1 MTDTTDAPPQ
11 VDVHAA
17 RSGHALADRRRRRL
31 ITIPVVAGLVLAG
44 VFGMPVR
51 AGAALT
57 TTAHQRQVL
66 TGASAASSATFSAT
80 VPAGVSTVAGRHLVL
95 AYLFSGAPGETV
107 TAISDTKGN
116 TYRIDAVRS
125 NSGSNGLTIVVASAR
140 ISAPLTAG
148 DTVNVTQSTTT
159 TYHAIQLYEFDNFT
173 ATSWADRTATGNSA
187 SSTTAVSTAST
198 SATAQANET
207 LVAAVAA
214 GDKPA
219 TLTSASGWTD
229 SDTVTAGPT
238 TKQKTLGLAV
248 RDVTATGSYGYAGT
262 LSTAD
267 QSVSALVTY
276 RSVETDPGAAP
287 TASFTASPTSGYAPL
302 DVQFADTSTGT
313 PTSWSWTFGDGTGS
327 SQPNPAHRYASA
339 GTYTVSLTV
348 SNDAGTNTAT
358 RSGLITAQPGS
369 IGYQDMSTAGSG
381 GAASGEKPTSKL
393 WFNDGSWW
401 GVLFDSVSRTH
412 HIFRLN
418 RITQTWIDTGVRVD
432 DRPGSR
438 ADVLW
443 DGQRLYVAS
452 ALFASS
458 STSGSPGNPARLYR
472 FGYDVATDTYSLDSG
487 FPVAVGDYSTE
498 ALTIDKDT
506 SGTVWA
512 AWVQGAQVYVNRSTV
527 SDASWGTPTSL
538 AGLSSGTVQ
547 GATGLDPDD
556 IAAVVAFGTKVGIM
570 WSNQVASA
578 MYFAV
583 HDNGDPVDVWQAART
598 AVQGPKSADDHINLK
613 TLQGDPAGRVFAAVK
628 TSLDDSPGTP
638 TSAPQILVVG
648 RDPASGDWSSAPFG
662 RVSDCHTRPVLMLD
676 SQRQVLHVFATAPE
690 GTCQFAGQAGT
701 IFEKTSPMSNLSFP
715 LGKGTPVIRDI
726 ASPNMNNVTS
736 SKQSVADATGL
747 VVVATNDVTK
757 RYWHADVA
765 LG

>member
-1 MTDTTDAPPQ
+1 MTDTTDALPQ
-11 VDVHAA
+11 ARGHAA
-17 RSGHALADRRRRRL
+17 RSGHALAARRSRRV
-31 ITIPVVAGLVLAG
+31 ITIAVMAGMVLAG
-44 VFGMPVR
+44 VLGLPVR
-51 AGAALT
+51 AGAAPT

-66 TGASAASSATFSAT
+66 TGASTVSSATFSAT
-80 VPAGVSTVAGRHLVL
+80 VPAGVGTVAGRHLVL
-95 AYLFSGAPGETV
+95 AYLFSGVLGETV
-107 TAISDTKGN
+107 TAITDTKGN
-116 TYRIDAVRS
+116 AYRIDAMRS
-125 NSGSNGLTIVVASAR
+125 NSGSNGLTIVMASAR
-140 ISAPLTAG
+140 ISAPLAAG
-148 DTVNVTQSTTT
+148 DTVNVSQSTTT
-159 TYHAIQLYEFDNFT
+159 TYHAIQLYEFDNF
-173 ATSWADRTATGNSA
+173 ATSWTDRTATGNSV

-214 GDKPA
+214 GDKPT
-219 TLTSASGWTD
+219 TLTSSSGWTD

-276 RSVETDPGAAP
+276 RTLETDPGAAP
-287 TASFTASPTSGYAPL
+287 IASFTASPTSGYAPL
-302 DVQFADTSTGT
+302 DVQFTDTSTGT
-313 PTSWSWTFGDGTGS
+313 PTSWSWNFGDGTGS
-327 SQPNPAHRYASA
+327 TQPSPAHRYASA

-348 SNDAGTNTAT
+348 SNDAGSNTAT

-418 RITQTWIDTGVRVD
+418 RTTQTWIDTGVRVD
-432 DRPGSR
+432 DRPSSR

-472 FGYDVATDTYSLDSG
+472 FRYDVATDTYALDSG

-506 SGTVWA
+506 GGTVWA
-512 AWVQGAQVYVNRSTV
+512 AWVQGAQVYVNRSTA
-527 SDASWGTPTSL
+527 SDANWGTPTSL
-538 AGLSSGTVQ
+538 ASLSSGTVQ

-556 IAAVVAFGTKVGIM
+556 IAAVVAFGDKVGIM
-570 WSNQVASA
+570 WSNQAASA

-583 HDNGDPVDVWQAART
+583 HNSSDPVGIWQATRT

-638 TSAPQILVVG
+638 PSAPQILVLAL
-648 RDPASGDWSSAPFG
+648 DPSSGDWSSAPFG
-662 RVSDCHTRPVLMLD
+662 RISDCHTRPILMLD

-701 IFEKTSPMSNLSFP
+701 IFQKTSPMSDLSFS

-726 ASPNMNNVTS
+726 SSPNMNNVTS
-736 SKQSVADATGL
+736 SKQNVTDATGL
-747 VVVATNDVTK
+747 IVVATNDVTK